1 MRFVEMAEAPVS
13 LRGWVTRARKVP
25 VVLTVHGRPA
35 VALTPLRGGD
45 WERLV
50 LEAHP
55 AFRRILE
62 ESRRRCKPGQGI
74 STAEM
79 RRRLKQRRLAEAK
92 GSSHRRRAPRPA
104 RKATRRTTG

>member
-1 MRFVEMAEAPVS
+1 MMLVEIGEAPAA

-25 VVLTVHGRPA
+25 VVLTVNGRPV
-35 VALTPLRGGD
+35 VALTPLRDGD

-50 LEAHP
+50 VAAHP

-62 ESRRRCKPGQGI
+62 QSRQRCRAGQGI

-79 RRRLKQRRLAEAK
+79 RRRLKQRRAEAE
-92 GSSHRRRAPRPA
+92 GSSGRRRAPRPA
-104 RKATRRTTG
+104 RKPARRTSR